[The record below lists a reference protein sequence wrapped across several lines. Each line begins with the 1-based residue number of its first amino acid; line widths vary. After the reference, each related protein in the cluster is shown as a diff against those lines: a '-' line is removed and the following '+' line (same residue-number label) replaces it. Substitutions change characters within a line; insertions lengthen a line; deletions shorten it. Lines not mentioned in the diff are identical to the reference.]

1 MSARREYVAAL
12 VLMAVGSGL
21 ALLAAGRTW
30 ATATAADPGAP
41 AVTVAVTGREL
52 APAVSALALVG
63 LAGIVAVPS
72 TRGVLR
78 RLVGAVLA
86 AAGAGIVVASV
97 AVGRDAASAVLSP
110 LASRLG
116 VTRVASAATTT
127 TPWWLVAVVG
137 GALLLVAGAATALR
151 GPRWSGMSARYDAP
165 AGSGLQPSVVDRS
178 SAGVWAALDR
188 GEDPTAGA
196 DLPE

>member
-1 MSARREYVAAL
+1 MSPRREYGAVL

-63 LAGIVAVPS
+63 LAGIVAVAS
-72 TRGVLR
+72 TRGTPR

-97 AVGRDAASAVLSP
+97 VVGRDAASAVLGP
-110 LASRLG
+110 LATRLG
-116 VTRVASAATTT
+116 VTRVPSAATTM

-137 GALLLVAGAATALR
+137 GALLLIAGAATALR
-151 GPRWSGMSARYDAP
+151 GPRWSGMSTRYDAP
-165 AGSGLQPSVVDRS
+165 AGSGQQPAAADRS
-178 SAGVWAALDR
+178 SADVWAALDR